1 MSYTKS
7 LDKSTNK
14 STDKSTD
21 ESTSE
26 SSNESIVTEN
36 EKTNMIYIL
45 KNLNKKYQIKYI
57 KMEMKNNKYLDE
69 NKNFILENEKL
80 KYENRKSSIKIYK
93 LYSAIIV
100 LTTSLSYIGYLFL
113 KLKKK

>member
-7 LDKSTNK
+7 LDKSTN
-14 STDKSTD
+14 KSTD

-93 LYSAIIV
+93 LYSVVAL
-100 LTTSLSYIGYLFL
+100 LTTSLSYIGYLFF
-113 KLKKK
+113 KLKK